1 MFNEAAAYTAE
12 DLEQE
17 EKAVKK
23 RLDRT
28 LLPMEWI
35 VFSPLLVGNQYSSIA
50 SAYSYGIIVWN
61 IPANYLM
68 QQLPVAKFIS
78 VMIIL

>member
-1 MFNEAAAYTAE
+1 MSAKDEKTGPLEDIVGKQITIDGKGTAKHTLNAGAEMFNEAAAYTAE

-35 VFSPLLVGNQYSSIA
+35 VFSPLV
-50 SAYSYGIIVWN
+50 V
-61 IPANYLM
+61 
-68 QQLPVAKFIS
+68 
-78 VMIIL
+78 